1 MQFALRV
8 LISAAAVWLATAVV
22 PGLDWSGEWWQ
33 ILLIGLV
40 VGLVNT
46 VLKPIFTVLSI
57 PFLVVTLGLFIVVI
71 NWVLL
76 AIVVWLSAPERLD
89 LGLTSADGWSTFWGS
104 VVVSVAS
111 WGLAVMTSPVR

>member
-1 MQFALRV
+1 MNFVLRV
-8 LISAAAVWLATAVV
+8 LISAAAVWVATAVV

-104 VVVSVAS
+104 VVVSVVS
-111 WGLAVMTSPVR
+111 WGLSVMTSPVR